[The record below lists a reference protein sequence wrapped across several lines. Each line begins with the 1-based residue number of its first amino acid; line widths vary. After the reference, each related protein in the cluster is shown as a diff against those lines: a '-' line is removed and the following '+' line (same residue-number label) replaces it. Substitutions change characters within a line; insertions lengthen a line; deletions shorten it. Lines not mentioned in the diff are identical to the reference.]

1 MFISFFFNLLR
12 QTLPPCPTK
21 GTLVYN
27 AQIEWVEIQLKY
39 LKTNEK
45 TCSLLLSV
53 SNCNPTIQ
61 FLLKGSDSK
70 LKKNQ
75 KPRQRRKL
83 WELYPISI
91 LLNQKQNFLQKFM
104 KILILKSVNQILN
117 RARFY
122 PSTKGEG
129 GKNKNNRRLRL
140 SRKRR
145 VADDGAKEKRK
156 SRLCVFSRRCTRNV
170 RGDTRRIKWRRL
182 RV

>member
-1 MFISFFFNLLR
+1 MFISFFFIYYAKLFR
-12 QTLPPCPTK
+12 P
-21 GTLVYN
+21 
-27 AQIEWVEIQLKY
+27 AQPKAHWYTTRKLNELKFNWKY

-53 SNCNPTIQ
+53 SNCNPTIH

-83 WELYPISI
+83 WELYPFSI
-91 LLNQKQNFLQKFM
+91 LINQKQNLLQKFM

-117 RARFY
+117 RARLY